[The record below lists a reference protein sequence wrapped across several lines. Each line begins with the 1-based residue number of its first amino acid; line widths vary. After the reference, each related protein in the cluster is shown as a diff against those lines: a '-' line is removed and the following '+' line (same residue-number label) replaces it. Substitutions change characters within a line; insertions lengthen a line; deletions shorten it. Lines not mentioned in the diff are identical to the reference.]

1 MKRIA
6 VFASGEGSN
15 FEAIAA
21 ACERGEIAAEVALVV
36 CDRPEARVVARAAA
50 HGIACF
56 AFAPKSYASK
66 TEYERE
72 IVARLDA
79 AEVDLI

>member
-21 ACERGEIAAEVALVV
+21 ACERGAIAAEVALVV
-36 CDRPEARVVARAAA
+36 CDL
-50 HGIACF
+50 
-56 AFAPKSYASK
+56 S
-66 TEYERE
+66 
-72 IVARLDA
+72 
-79 AEVDLI
+79 LIHI